1 MKARAT
7 SLALGTI
14 IGLMTLAIIIGFV
27 WTTLAGTK
35 H

>member
-1 MKARAT
+1 MRDRAT
-7 SLALGTI
+7 TLALGTI